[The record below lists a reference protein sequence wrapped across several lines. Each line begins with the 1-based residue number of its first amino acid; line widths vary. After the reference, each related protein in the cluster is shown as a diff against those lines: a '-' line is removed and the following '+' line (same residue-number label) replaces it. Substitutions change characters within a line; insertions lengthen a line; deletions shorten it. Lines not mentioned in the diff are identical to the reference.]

1 MKAQYKRIIL
11 KLSGEMLSGDGG
23 FGFDKE
29 AFDSVTHA
37 IISVY
42 QLEAM
47 EVGIVVGGGNVFRGS
62 QKFIDYYG
70 IQGVAGDHIG
80 MLATMM
86 NSLLLQQFLENNG
99 IKTRVMSGIE
109 ANAVAEPYIQRRAIR
124 HLEKGRVVIFA
135 AGCGQ
140 TGITTDSAALFRAR
154 EVGADIVIKATKI
167 DGVYDKDPMVHENAL
182 RYSCLSYNQM
192 LTQNLRVMDST
203 SIGFGQDNDVP
214 IMVVNINSPDTLVK
228 AVCGEN
234 VGTLISSQN
243 KL

>member
-1 MKAQYKRIIL
+1 MKPQYRRIIL
-11 KLSGEMLSGDGG
+11 KLSGEMLGGEKG

-29 AFDSVTHA
+29 AFNSVTNA
-37 IISVY
+37 IISIR
-42 QLEAM
+42 QLESM
-47 EVGIVVGGGNVFRGS
+47 EVGVVVGGGNIFRGS
-62 QKFIDYYG
+62 QKSIDYYG

-86 NSLLLQQFLENNG
+86 NSLLLQQFLENNK

-154 EVGADIVIKATKI
+154 EVEADIVIKATKT

-182 RYSCLSYNQM
+182 RYSYLSYSQM
-192 LTQNLRVMDST
+192 LKQNLRVMDST
-203 SIGFGQDNDVP
+203 SIGFGQDNNVP
-214 IMVVNINSPDTLVK
+214 IIVVNISDPDTIIQ
-228 AVCGEN
+228 AVYGKN
-234 VGTLISSQN
+234 VGTLISSQ
-243 KL
+243 